1 MLILLIINF
10 ACAALAF
17 ALTFSYGVVPALIV
31 AVASGAVSI
40 ILAGA
45 WLAFAAERRKTPRKI
60 RSSAVNE
67 NQRKDRS
74 DQLEPTTP
82 PAV

>member
-1 MLILLIINF
+1 LLILLTINF

-17 ALTFSYGVVPALIV
+17 ALTFSYGVVPALLA
-31 AVASGAVSI
+31 AVVSGAVSI

-45 WLAFAAERRKTPRKI
+45 WLAFAAERRKTPRKM

-67 NQRKDRS
+67 NQRKERS